1 MKGRNVCCLP
11 RNNRFGPLGQ
21 RAGMREEVMMTVDE
35 FETIRLIDYMNFTQ
49 EECAG
54 QMGVARTTVQAIYD
68 QARKKIARALV
79 DCLPLT
85 ISGGAYQ
92 LYGGSWDGKCIGG
105 GRWCRCGLHSRRG
118 LGERCCN
125 SRADL
130 CRQHRHHQHH
140 QQQR

>member
-1 MKGRNVCCLP
+1 MPRPMKGRNVCCLP

-49 EECAG
+49 EECAV

-85 ISGGAYQ
+85 ISGGVYQ
-92 LYGGSWDGKCIGG
+92 LYGDNWDSEAC
-105 GRWCRCGLHSRRG
+105 RRG
-118 LGERCCN
+118 ACNRHRGGWKREEPQDTAPGEEET
-125 SRADL
+125 
-130 CRQHRHHQHH
+130 
-140 QQQR
+140 